1 MGRLGMVEK
10 VLVFLTA
17 LGASLTVVALAL
29 FAVNGSGFAPDFL
42 RGVAGSVLGMT
53 TALVLTRSPR
63 RGTRIAALLLLVS
76 LIGFCAL
83 LISAVVS
90 PVSAAEV
97 RKGTDGT
104 GFIPNFLGWMIGPS
118 LLRLLGFNL
127 LGPRGARAPPR
138 RP

>member
-1 MGRLGMVEK
+1 MGRFGTVEK
-10 VLVFLTA
+10 VLLFLTA

-29 FAVNGSGFAPDFL
+29 FAVNGSGFVPDFL

-53 TALVLTRSPR
+53 TVLVLTRSPR
-63 RGTRIAALLLLVS
+63 RGRRTAALLLLVS

-90 PVSAAEV
+90 PVSAAEA
-97 RKGTDGT
+97 REGTGGT
-104 GFIPNFLGWMIGPS
+104 GFVTSFLGWMIGPS

-127 LGPRGARAPPR
+127 LGPPGDRAPRR